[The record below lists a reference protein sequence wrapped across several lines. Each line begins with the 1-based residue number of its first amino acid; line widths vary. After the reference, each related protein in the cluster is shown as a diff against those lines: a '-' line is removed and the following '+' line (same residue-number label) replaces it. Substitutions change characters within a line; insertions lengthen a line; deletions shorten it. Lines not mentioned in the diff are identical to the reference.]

1 MVGMTSSQLKRI
13 MKTKGRAGDD
23 DVLGISREE
32 FVKIAKSGKNF
43 SDVVKAFKKRGLTE
57 FATGWGA
64 RIIGRAGKQMRG
76 VI

>member
-1 MVGMTSSQLKRI
+1 MVGMTSSQLKKI

-32 FVKIAKSGKNF
+32 FIKIAKRGEDF
-43 SDVVKAFKKRGLTE
+43 SDVVRALKKRGLTE

-64 RIIGRAGKQMRG
+64 RMIGRAGEQMRG